1 MITPKQVS
9 AWIWG
14 CGGRRFVMVAGAGFV
29 HTGLFL
35 AHVLSESGYIT
46 LTLATV
52 GAYIG
57 ANTMESLK
65 AAKAP
70 QEEVK

>member
-1 MITPKQVS
+1 MITPKQVQE
-9 AWIWG
+9 WIWG

-29 HTGLFL
+29 HTGLL
-35 AHVLSESGYIT
+35 IAHILSESGYLT

-57 ANTMESLK
+57 ANTVESMK
-65 AAKAP
+65 KPAVP
-70 QEEVK
+70 EETK